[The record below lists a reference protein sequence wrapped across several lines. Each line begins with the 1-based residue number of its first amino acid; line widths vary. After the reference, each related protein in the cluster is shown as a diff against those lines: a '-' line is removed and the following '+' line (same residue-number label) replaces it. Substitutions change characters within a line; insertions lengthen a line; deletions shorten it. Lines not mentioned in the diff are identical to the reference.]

1 MARNHRKNLGHMFS
15 IELKSKDFVKS
26 LVLPND
32 IEDKVLIEGFL
43 GELKELGVSE
53 GLMLEIKGIN
63 GVLRMDLEEEELR
76 KLLNPRT
83 KKLESNSQGSVNR
96 FE

>member
-1 MARNHRKNLGHMFS
+1 MSRNHGKNLSHMFS

-26 LVLPND
+26 LALPND
-32 IEDKVLIEGFL
+32 TEDKVLIEGFL
-43 GELKELGVSE
+43 GELKELGVTE

-63 GVLRMDLEEEELR
+63 GVLRMDLKEEELR

-83 KKLESNSQGSVNR
+83 KKLESTSQGSVSR